1 MSRYTDTDALIADI
15 TERYCKDCNKR
26 RGMKNGKLRTI
37 YEIGEAPCRACD
49 VDDMKSEL
57 DNAPTTDVV
66 PVVRCK
72 NCKYYA
78 IYELKHDG
86 TDDMRYKPS
95 VCIKGKYSVYRKPD
109 WYCADG
115 KAKV

>member
-1 MSRYTDTDALIADI
+1 MAEWIV
-15 TERYCKDCNKR
+15 
-26 RGMKNGKLRTI
+26 
-37 YEIGEAPCRACD
+37 EIGDGSPHIKK
-49 VDDMKSEL
+49 MIPL
-57 DNAPTTDVV
+57 
-66 PVVRCK
+66 VRCK

-115 KAKV
+115 EKVAES